1 MSNVNDGDDNLLLA
15 AEDANVLEPDVAE
28 AVSTIKGAVRRY
40 ESEGESG
47 LRRITHLVGEVDDA
61 LFSASSTSRAARKP
75 AAEVMSEGLFLYGA
89 RSLELLAR
97 LLKEA
102 GALDSGLRYLLNEAP
117 EELVIA
123 HAAAAAELARQ
134 EGNEG
139 LSRNGAEALRVCR
152 EVAERRGFAG
162 RLKSGEDEPARADA
176 E

>member
-1 MSNVNDGDDNLLLA
+1 MSNVNDGDDNLLPT

-28 AVSTIKGAVRRY
+28 AVSTIKDAIRRY
-40 ESEGESG
+40 EGEGEAG
-47 LRRITHLVGEVDDA
+47 RGRISLLMGEVDDA
-61 LFSASSTSRAARKP
+61 LFSASTTSRAASP
-75 AAEVMSEGLFLYGA
+75 AADEGLTEGLFLYGA

-102 GALDSGLRYLLNEAP
+102 GALDSGLRYLLNDAP

-123 HAAAAAELARQ
+123 HAAAAAELAKQ

-162 RLKSGEDEPARADA
+162 RIKSGEDGPARANA